1 MAMISSSPVRR
12 PRLYLA
18 LCLLTLSALIMAQTS
33 RPEPDASRPP
43 TVWFEGHEIPVPI
56 NVAGGSSTVPVLPMV
71 ALAPLAERLGGTL
84 AVDHAGENATL
95 KLEGKDIVL
104 GVGSTIV
111 TVGDEIVSLPQPVTR
126 NAAGLFVPVD
136 FLRKT
141 YGTLLGYGFD
151 WRPGEGRLVI
161 GPRSAREIP
170 VLLDVVQLQGVTTV
184 ALQFP
189 EIPRYSIDQEPGVI
203 TISMISDRIAA
214 PPARRLPAESLVEGI
229 DFGPQQVRL
238 RFVDTDIKAE
248 SYTLDNPFRLVFD
261 VHRPSSSALVAPVA
275 PGPPVPRIGIRTI
288 VLDPGH
294 GGVATG
300 AVGASGVTEKDLT
313 LLIAHELRGN
323 LERRLGVRT
332 VLTRDDDTDIPHD
345 RRTALANQN
354 KADLFVSIHLNSAL
368 GAGAHGAETYFLSNR
383 ATDSRAAR
391 AAAME
396 NLDQQVGLGTD
407 APQELELILWD
418 LAQSY
423 HMAESQRL
431 AAIIQEELNA
441 TLQLR
446 NRGVKQAPF
455 RVLVGAAMPAVL
467 VELGFISNPDEEAK
481 LQTPA
486 YRTQLVDALVRAIG
500 RYKDLAEGR
509 PPAPVQPAAT
519 GAPGAPSSATPG
531 GAPPAATPPAPPA
544 PPAATPPA
552 PKPPP
557 KGPGAP

>member
-1 MAMISSSPVRR
+1 MAMISSGPVRR
-12 PRLYLA
+12 PRLHFA
-18 LCLLTLSALIMAQTS
+18 LCLLILSALVMAQTS
-33 RPEPDASRPP
+33 RPEPGAARPP
-43 TVWFEGHEIPVPI
+43 AVWFEGREIPVPL
-56 NVAGGSSTVPVLPMV
+56 NVTGGNPAV
-71 ALAPLAERLGGTL
+71 ALAPLADRLGGVL
-84 AVDHAGENATL
+84 AIDPAGENATL

-126 NAAGLFVPVD
+126 NATGLFVPVD

-151 WRPGEGRLVI
+151 WRPAEGRLMI
-161 GPRSAREIP
+161 GPRSARELA
-170 VLLDVVQLQGVTTV
+170 VLLDVVQLQDVTTV

-189 EIPRYSIDQEPGVI
+189 EIPRYSIDQEPGSI
-203 TISMISDRIAA
+203 TISMISDRIAT
-214 PPARRLPAESLVEGI
+214 PPARKLPAESLVEGI
-229 DFGPQQVRL
+229 DFGPQQIRL
-238 RFVDTDIKAE
+238 RFVDSDVKAE

-261 VHRPSSSALVAPVA
+261 VHRPSTSTLVAPTGS
-275 PGPPVPRIGIRTI
+275 GPLVPRIGIRTI

-294 GGVATG
+294 GGAATG

-313 LLIAHELRGN
+313 LLIARELRGT

-332 VLTRDDDTDIPHD
+332 ILTRDGDTNLPHD
-345 RRTALANQN
+345 QRTALANQN

-431 AAIIQEELNA
+431 AAMIQEELNA
-441 TLQLR
+441 ALQLR

-481 LQTPA
+481 LQTPD

-509 PPAPVQPAAT
+509 PASPEQPV
-519 GAPGAPSSATPG
+519 APGAPGSAPPPG
-531 GAPPAATPPAPPA
+531 GPASPAAPPANAT
-544 PPAATPPA
+544 PA
-552 PKPPP
+552 PKAPP